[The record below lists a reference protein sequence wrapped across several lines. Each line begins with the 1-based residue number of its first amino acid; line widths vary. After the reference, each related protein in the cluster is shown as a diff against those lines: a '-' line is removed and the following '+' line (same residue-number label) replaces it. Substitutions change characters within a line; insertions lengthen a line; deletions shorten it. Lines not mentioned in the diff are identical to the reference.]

1 MAEPIKTYSEALAD
15 RLRDIMKILGMTVSG
30 FAEFIGR
37 DSSHI
42 YGILNLT
49 RPFSD
54 SFAVHIGIK
63 LGINGA
69 KVLNLNIDIPQTV
82 SKAETVVTFKKEYKN
97 VPEYFLST
105 KTDRSI
111 DSFILE
117 VLVKSN
123 FLKTPRYLNE
133 IELFV
138 KSKYNKTFIGDQLSK
153 ALRYSVKKGVLA
165 SEKRPIRLTNGN
177 FGKRQ
182 VDVYWLSWLLRKKI
196 E

>member
-1 MAEPIKTYSEALAD
+1 MANQDKTNNERLAN
-15 RLRDIMKILGMTVSG
+15 RLRELLNILGMTVSG

-54 SFAVHIGIK
+54 SFAVQIGNK

-69 KVLNLNIDIPQTV
+69 KVLNLNIAIPQSV
-82 SKAETVVTFKKEYKN
+82 SKAETVTTFKKEYKD

-105 KTDRSI
+105 KNDRSI
-111 DSFILE
+111 DSFISEILIR
-117 VLVKSN
+117 SN
-123 FLKTPRYLNE
+123 FLTTPRYLNK
-133 IELFV
+133 IELFI
-138 KSKYNKTFIGDQLSK
+138 KSEYNKTFIGDQLSK
-153 ALRYSVKKGVLA
+153 ALRYSVRKGVLM
-165 SEKRPIRLTNGN
+165 SEKKPIRLTNGSL
-177 FGKRQ
+177 GKRQ
-182 VDVYWLSWLLRKKI
+182 VDIYWV

>member
-1 MAEPIKTYSEALAD
+1 MTDQSKTYNEALAD
-15 RLRDIMKILGMTVSG
+15 RLRNIMNILGMTVSG
-30 FAEFIGR
+30 FAEFIDR

-54 SFAVHIGIK
+54 SFAVHIGNK

-69 KVLNLNIDIPQTV
+69 KVLNLNIAIPQNV
-82 SKAETVVTFKKEYKN
+82 SKAETVITFKKEYKN

-105 KTDRSI
+105 KNDRSV
-111 DSFILE
+111 DSFISE

-138 KSKYNKTFIGDQLSK
+138 KSEYNKTFIGDQLSK
-153 ALRYSVKKGVLA
+153 ALRYSARKGVLM
-165 SEKRPIRLTNGN
+165 SEKRPIRLTNGSL
-177 FGKRQ
+177 GKRQ
-182 VDVYWLSWLLRKKI
+182 VDLYWVS
-196 E
+196 

>member
-1 MAEPIKTYSEALAD
+1 MTNQDKTYNERLAN
-15 RLRDIMKILGMTVSG
+15 RLREIMNILGMTVSG

-54 SFAVHIGIK
+54 SLAVHIGNK

-69 KVLNLNIDIPQTV
+69 KVLNLNIAIPPSV
-82 SKAETVVTFKKEYKN
+82 SKSETVTIFKKEYKG

-105 KTDRSI
+105 KNDRSI
-111 DSFILE
+111 DSFISEILS
-117 VLVKSN
+117 KSK
-123 FLKTPRYLNE
+123 FLTTPRYLNE
-133 IELFV
+133 IELFI
-138 KSKYNKTFIGDQLSK
+138 KSEYNKTFIGDKLSK
-153 ALRYSVKKGVLA
+153 ALRYSAKKGILM
-165 SEKRPIRLTNGN
+165 SEKRPIRLTNGSL
-177 FGKRQ
+177 GKRR
-182 VDVYWLSWLLRKKI
+182 VDVYWV